1 MAKNKKRRQKA
12 LEKKKSKRKAV
23 KAAKRAFS
31 RIISVSRDIAIAARS
46 PVHEC
51 LIPKTFFEIGIG
63 NVIIAKMMPTKS
75 IGMGVFLLDVYCL
88 GVKDAFYTNLV
99 LDEYNENKQKLG
111 LESGLEIIHP
121 SCAIKLIEGGVIY
134 AEQFGFKPHRDFK
147 VIKQIFGEIDPGAC
161 PRAFDYGCDG
171 KPYYVA
177 GPHDTPQKTEAI
189 LDTLLKKCGPGGYDY
204 MIAIKDL

>member
-1 MAKNKKRRQKA
+1 MAKNQKRRQKA
-12 LEKKKSKRKAV
+12 LEKKKSKRKAI
-23 KAAKRAFS
+23 KAAKRAIS
-31 RIISVSRDIAIAARS
+31 GTISVSRDIIIAARS

-51 LIPKTFFEIGIG
+51 LFSETLFELGIG
-63 NVIIAKMMPTKS
+63 NVIIAKMMPTNR

-88 GVKDAFYTNLV
+88 GVKNAFYANLK
-99 LDEYNENKQKLG
+99 LDEYNEKKRKFAS
-111 LESGLEIIHP
+111 ESDLEIIHP
-121 SCAIKLIEGGVIY
+121 SCARKLIEGGVIY

-189 LDTLLKKCGPGGYDY
+189 LNTLLKKCGPGGYDY